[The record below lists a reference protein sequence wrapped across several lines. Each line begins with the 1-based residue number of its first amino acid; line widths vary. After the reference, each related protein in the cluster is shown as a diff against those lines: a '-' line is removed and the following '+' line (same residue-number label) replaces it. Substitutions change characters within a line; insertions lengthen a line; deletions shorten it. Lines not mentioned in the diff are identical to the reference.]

1 MRGLCFSNKGIY
13 KFETTPEKVK
23 LKELNNNTI
32 EELSISEYDYKLYSG
47 EIIRVTKEIKEYI
60 KDEKILRMLD
70 MYAQEVNMV
79 IHYGRYSHKLVNSI
93 TKGNSIPKDIKNYEK
108 LEEWIKKGWNN

>member
-23 LKELNNNTI
+23 LKGFNDNTI

-47 EIIRVTKEIKEYI
+47 EITRVTKEIKEYI
-60 KDEKILRMLD
+60 KDEKILRMID
-70 MYAQEVNMV
+70 MYA
-79 IHYGRYSHKLVNSI
+79 
-93 TKGNSIPKDIKNYEK
+93 
-108 LEEWIKKGWNN
+108 

>member
-13 KFETTPEKVK
+13 RFETTPEKVK
-23 LKELNNNTI
+23 LNELNNNTV

-60 KDEKILRMLD
+60 KDEKILNMID
-70 MYAQEVNMV
+70 MYV
-79 IHYGRYSHKLVNSI
+79 
-93 TKGNSIPKDIKNYEK
+93 
-108 LEEWIKKGWNN
+108 